1 MNKSEKQLAD
11 FLKAKKDYS
20 IYMSLIPQGDNTMI
34 EKEAI
39 NLCEVEVYINLS
51 RLVYRFGGISEKVYN
66 KLVAKYDY
74 RKIHLE
80 V

>member
-1 MNKSEKQLAD
+1 MNQSEKQLAE
-11 FLKAKKDYS
+11 FLKSKKDYQ
-20 IYMSLIPQGDNTMI
+20 IFMTLTPQGDNTMI

-51 RLVYRFGGISEKVYN
+51 KLVYRFGGISEKVYD
-66 KLVAKYDY
+66 KLVVKYDY